1 MLIGADFAGRLLTG
15 EIKQITENLVAIH
28 TRLGWTLMGE
38 SGENTRRCE
47 TLLFLHVS
55 DLDISELWRLDTI
68 GIKDLGENQSKRELE
83 EAAKL
88 HFLEN
93 VKRDHEGRY
102 MVGKLS
108 DYEEVFNEWEN
119 EDIIEK
125 VESHQEI
132 DEEHYLPHRPVFKEN
147 STTKVRPVFDGSA
160 KEKNSPSINDCL
172 EKGATIEFH
181 LKNAPDHYKE
191 TAHTLLESFYVDNL
205 VCSVNSK
212 EKLDKLIVESQE
224 ILEEG
229 KFELRGWEHNNL
241 DPQTENTV
249 PTERRSVPV
258 LGLKWDLDQDLLSVD
273 IKVHESKNKIL
284 TKRKNIIAASCQ
296 LVQARSRVAPLKSIS
311 IPRLELLACTIGA
324 RLARTVKEDL
334 KLPSLLVFYWSDSTN
349 DLYWI
354 KKSENWAVFVS
365 NRVKEIRNLSNPD
378 DWYYVPGSK
387 NPADLPSRGCSV
399 DVLAKSKWWEG
410 PDWLRGPPKD
420 WPIKEIYPD
429 FEIVNAEKRK
439 TVTSATNSETNKFKF
454 FNDVSSFGKIV
465 RIMAYVLRFCNNLK
479 KNRIDPKKGKLE
491 VAELYEAEKV
501 ILKEIQLE
509 TLAEEKQIKL
519 NTMKGDDG
527 LIRVETRVSC
537 RKDLE
542 TFRYPILLPNTHQA
556 VHLELITSLS
566 TDSFILAFRRF
577 IARRGRPTT
586 IYSDNGKNFVGT
598 FNALNSID
606 WDKIQDFAL
615 KIKIQWKFSP
625 PSAPWWG
632 GFWERLVGMLKN
644 VLRKVLG
651 KASLNEEE
659 LNTLLCDAESIIN
672 SRPITYLSE
681 DPKDLVALTPAMF
694 LQEIREIGVPDFDMI
709 DSKKLERRFIYR
721 VKIRKDLRNRFRN
734 EYLGLLKDYSKV
746 RKEASV
752 KDGDIVLIGDND
764 VKRINWP
771 MAKIIKSLPGKDGR
785 IRVVEVK
792 TPSGNFIRPIQK
804 LYPLEV
810 NLPEASD
817 FRERIQKDQKNQEIS
832 TSRRGRTL
840 RPPKRLEL

>member
-1 MLIGADFAGRLLTG
+1 MCLYENDPNEIHMLIGADFAGRLLTG

-47 TLLFLHVS
+47 TLLSLHVS

-83 EAAKL
+83 EDAKL

-172 EKGATIEFH
+172 EKGPNLIELIPSLINRFRFGKFGVIADIKKAVLQIGLQERDRPFLRFLWREKGKNDNITVYQHNRVVFGISSSPFLLGATIEFH
-181 LKNAPDHYKE
+181 LKNAPDYYKE

-273 IKVHESKNKIL
+273 IKVHESKNEIL
-284 TKRKNIIAASCQ
+284 TKRKILSLVHKIFDPIGFTCPATLIPKIMLQECWTLKVKWDSELPASIWQKFQKWKDQLDRLKAIAVPRCMIEDPETSQNLSLHVFCDASKAAYATCIFLRSENENSASCQ

-334 KLPSLLVFYWSDSTN
+334 KLPSLPVFYWSDSTN
-349 DLYWI
+349 ALYWI

-399 DVLAKSKWWEG
+399 DVLAKSKWREG

-429 FEIVNAEKRK
+429 FEIVNAEKERQ
-439 TVTSATNSETNKFKF
+439 SLPPPIRRQTN
-454 FNDVSSFGKIV
+454 
-465 RIMAYVLRFCNNLK
+465 
-479 KNRIDPKKGKLE
+479 
-491 VAELYEAEKV
+491 
-501 ILKEIQLE
+501 
-509 TLAEEKQIKL
+509 
-519 NTMKGDDG
+519 
-527 LIRVETRVSC
+527 
-537 RKDLE
+537 
-542 TFRYPILLPNTHQA
+542 
-556 VHLELITSLS
+556 
-566 TDSFILAFRRF
+566 
-577 IARRGRPTT
+577 
-586 IYSDNGKNFVGT
+586 
-598 FNALNSID
+598 LNSSMTYHLLEKLFES
-606 WDKIQDFAL
+606 WHTCYDF
-615 KIKIQWKFSP
+615 
-625 PSAPWWG
+625 
-632 GFWERLVGMLKN
+632 V
-644 VLRKVLG
+644 
-651 KASLNEEE
+651 
-659 LNTLLCDAESIIN
+659 T
-672 SRPITYLSE
+672 T
-681 DPKDLVALTPAMF
+681 
-694 LQEIREIGVPDFDMI
+694 
-709 DSKKLERRFIYR
+709 
-721 VKIRKDLRNRFRN
+721 
-734 EYLGLLKDYSKV
+734 
-746 RKEASV
+746 
-752 KDGDIVLIGDND
+752 
-764 VKRINWP
+764 
-771 MAKIIKSLPGKDGR
+771 
-785 IRVVEVK
+785 
-792 TPSGNFIRPIQK
+792 
-804 LYPLEV
+804 
-810 NLPEASD
+810 
-817 FRERIQKDQKNQEIS
+817 
-832 TSRRGRTL
+832 
-840 RPPKRLEL
+840 

>member
-1 MLIGADFAGRLLTG
+1 MTY
-15 EIKQITENLVAIH
+15 H
-28 TRLGWTLMGE
+28 
-38 SGENTRRCE
+38 
-47 TLLFLHVS
+47 
-55 DLDISELWRLDTI
+55 
-68 GIKDLGENQSKRELE
+68 
-83 EAAKL
+83 
-88 HFLEN
+88 
-93 VKRDHEGRY
+93 
-102 MVGKLS
+102 
-108 DYEEVFNEWEN
+108 
-119 EDIIEK
+119 
-125 VESHQEI
+125 
-132 DEEHYLPHRPVFKEN
+132 
-147 STTKVRPVFDGSA
+147 
-160 KEKNSPSINDCL
+160 
-172 EKGATIEFH
+172 
-181 LKNAPDHYKE
+181 
-191 TAHTLLESFYVDNL
+191 LLE
-205 VCSVNSK
+205 
-212 EKLDKLIVESQE
+212 
-224 ILEEG
+224 
-229 KFELRGWEHNNL
+229 
-241 DPQTENTV
+241 
-249 PTERRSVPV
+249 
-258 LGLKWDLDQDLLSVD
+258 
-273 IKVHESKNKIL
+273 
-284 TKRKNIIAASCQ
+284 
-296 LVQARSRVAPLKSIS
+296 
-311 IPRLELLACTIGA
+311 
-324 RLARTVKEDL
+324 
-334 KLPSLLVFYWSDSTN
+334 
-349 DLYWI
+349 
-354 KKSENWAVFVS
+354 
-365 NRVKEIRNLSNPD
+365 
-378 DWYYVPGSK
+378 
-387 NPADLPSRGCSV
+387 
-399 DVLAKSKWWEG
+399 
-410 PDWLRGPPKD
+410 
-420 WPIKEIYPD
+420 
-429 FEIVNAEKRK
+429 
-439 TVTSATNSETNKFKF
+439 
-454 FNDVSSFGKIV
+454 KIV

-586 IYSDNGKNFVGT
+586 IYSDNGRNFVGT

-644 VLRKVLG
+644 VFRKVLG
-651 KASLNEEE
+651 KASLNEE

-771 MAKIIKSLPGKDGR
+771 MAKIIKSFPGKDGR

>member
-1 MLIGADFAGRLLTG
+1 MCLYENDPNEIHMLIGADFAGRLLTG

-47 TLLFLHVS
+47 TLLSLHVS

-102 MVGKLS
+102 MVNLPWIKDHPPLTSCRKIAEKRLANCVKSLEKVGKLS

-172 EKGATIEFH
+172 EKGPNLIELIPSLINRFRFGKFGVIADIKRHFCKLGATIEFH

-273 IKVHESKNKIL
+273 IKVHESKNEIL
-284 TKRKNIIAASCQ
+284 TKRKILSLVRKIFDPIGFTCPVTLIPKIMLQECWTLKVKWDSELPASIWQKFQKWKDQLDRLKAIAVPRCMIEDPETSQNLSLHVFCDASKAAYATCIFLRSENENSASCQ

-334 KLPSLLVFYWSDSTN
+334 KLPSLPVFYWSDSTN
-349 DLYWI
+349 ALYWI

-454 FNDVSSFGKIV
+454 FNDVSSFGKFV

-479 KNRIDPKKGKLE
+479 KNPIDPKKGKLE

-509 TLAEEKQIKL
+509 TLVEEKQIKL

-542 TFRYPILLPNTHQA
+542 TFRYPILLPNTHQL
-556 VHLELITSLS
+556 V
-566 TDSFILAFRRF
+566 
-577 IARRGRPTT
+577 
-586 IYSDNGKNFVGT
+586 KN
-598 FNALNSID
+598 
-606 WDKIQDFAL
+606 
-615 KIKIQWKFSP
+615 
-625 PSAPWWG
+625 
-632 GFWERLVGMLKN
+632 
-644 VLRKVLG
+644 
-651 KASLNEEE
+651 
-659 LNTLLCDAESIIN
+659 
-672 SRPITYLSE
+672 
-681 DPKDLVALTPAMF
+681 
-694 LQEIREIGVPDFDMI
+694 
-709 DSKKLERRFIYR
+709 
-721 VKIRKDLRNRFRN
+721 
-734 EYLGLLKDYSKV
+734 
-746 RKEASV
+746 
-752 KDGDIVLIGDND
+752 
-764 VKRINWP
+764 
-771 MAKIIKSLPGKDGR
+771 
-785 IRVVEVK
+785 
-792 TPSGNFIRPIQK
+792 
-804 LYPLEV
+804 
-810 NLPEASD
+810 
-817 FRERIQKDQKNQEIS
+817 
-832 TSRRGRTL
+832 
-840 RPPKRLEL
+840 